1 MQSFDGKIVLV
12 TGASS
17 GIGKAAAIM
26 LAQRGAHVIAAARRV
41 AESEATVEAIRQVG
55 GEATFVAMDVSDGDS
70 VAAGF
75 DQIRSRFGRLDAAY
89 NNAGVTNDFKLLGDM
104 TDEDVRSLLEINLY
118 GHIQCMRHEL
128 AIMQPQ
134 KAGVIL
140 NTGSTASL
148 AGAGHLAVYA
158 ATKHGI
164 IGLTKSAALDYAAQG
179 IRVNCLCPGG
189 VKTEIAAA
197 AIERD
202 PSLEAFIAKKVPLQ
216 RMAEP
221 SEIAEVACFLLSDAA
236 SFMTGSVVLAD
247 GGQTVGFSVAPQ
259 E

>member
-134 KAGVIL
+134 IAPNSAQAPMVAFASAPRTPE
-140 NTGSTASL
+140 NTALQAWNNSVAML
-148 AGAGHLAVYA
+148 PRA
-158 ATKHGI
+158 ATVPKPSKRCPTPI
-164 IGLTKSAALDYAAQG
+164 PPPAPLSTPALAPAAMAA
-179 IRVNCLCPGG
+179 
-189 VKTEIAAA
+189 
-197 AIERD
+197 
-202 PSLEAFIAKKVPLQ
+202 
-216 RMAEP
+216 
-221 SEIAEVACFLLSDAA
+221 
-236 SFMTGSVVLAD
+236 GS
-247 GGQTVGFSVAPQ
+247 
-259 E
+259 